1 MEDTTAP
8 VKPTPPVQQPASPD
22 KSLSEILRIAKE
34 KGEQTRG
41 SSTSL
46 DNLAK
51 SAWQKS
57 TGARQEIKKGL
68 SAAYS
73 ILTGLTNKEVRKEVK
88 QYISKVQP
96 PTSTEKKP
104 Q

>member
-34 KGEQTRG
+34 KGEQTR
-41 SSTSL
+41 SSSASL
-46 DNLAK
+46 GNLAK
-51 SAWQKS
+51 SAGQKS

-68 SAAYS
+68 SVAYS
-73 ILTGLTNKEVRKEVK
+73 VLTGLANKEVRKEVK
-88 QYISKVQP
+88 QYISKTP
-96 PTSTEKKP
+96 PPSPEKKP